1 MFDMPMEIGT
11 ELPRFTLR
19 QIDMPDVGMWEVG
32 DQKYIVMKV
41 EMVAKR
47 NRKDLPSREDKSKVE
62 GEFQMLNIKALGDEP
77 VDAKTL
83 ASKDFERVV
92 ALAKSGSV

>member
-19 QIDMPDVGMWEVG
+19 QIDLPDVTEWEVG
-32 DQKYIVMKV
+32 SQKYIVMKV
-41 EMVAKR
+41 EMVGKR
-47 NRKDLPSREDKSKVE
+47 SRKDLPSKEDQSKVE
-62 GEFQMLNIKALGDEP
+62 GDFQMLNIRPLGDEP
-77 VDAKTL
+77 VDAKSL

-92 ALAKSGSV
+92 ALAKSGKA